1 MTSVVTL
8 EKDADLYDWFGAH
21 LPCPSLETR
30 LRADLESVGLLQV
43 SVTLI
48 DGKITRVSNHPEL
61 RAETRIQECT
71 KFTEITTLITSIEL
85 KET

>member
-8 EKDADLYDWFGAH
+8 EKNADLYDWFGAH

-43 SVTLI
+43 SVTLM
-48 DGKITRVSNHPEL
+48 DGKITRVSKHPEL
-61 RAETRIQECT
+61 RAETRIQQYS
-71 KFTEITTLITSIEL
+71 KFTEISTLITSIEL